1 MIIKSK
7 KWTIIILLK
16 GEIMAGRDIS
26 IIKRLSKKNIIDT
39 SILALV
45 TLIIVAIVIYINDKT
60 IMIFSVIATLLV
72 YYVQYQFS
80 KNDLMKSMDK
90 LIDNELKEFQKIS
103 VKVLQLSE
111 KQRQLTH
118 KYTDMLNQVVQTT
131 KNFKNSAIKTK
142 EKTQSLTLKIQ
153 ETYDTS
159 GREAKSLNDNIA
171 TMQNLKHKVQV
182 IAELIIELTDYIKQ
196 IGSTVN
202 IVENIS
208 EQTNMLAL
216 NAAVEAARAGEYGK
230 GFAVVAGEIRKLAD
244 ESKQATTKITTL
256 VSEIEQTTSST
267 IMATEDG
274 TKEIENGVKYASGIS
289 DNITV
294 LVDKIKDLGNDLNEV
309 LNASVEQQGITNDV
323 LEVIENMQKS
333 ISETINT
340 LEENIENIRSFSEI
354 STNIKDNIA
363 N

>member
-1 MIIKSK
+1 
-7 KWTIIILLK
+7 
-16 GEIMAGRDIS
+16 MAGKSVSLIQS
-26 IIKRLSKKNIIDT
+26 LSRKNIID
-39 SILALV
+39 SAILGAV
-45 TLIIVAIVIYINDKT
+45 TLGIVWGINKIEDST
-60 IMIFSVIATLLV
+60 IMIISVVGLLV
-72 YYVQYQFS
+72 LYFILYQFS
-80 KNDLMKSMDK
+80 RNNLIKSIDK
-90 LIDNELKEFQKIS
+90 LVDNELKEFQKLS

-111 KQRQLTH
+111 KQRQLTN
-118 KYTDMLNQVVQTT
+118 KYTEMLNEIVQTT
-131 KNFKNSAIKTK
+131 KVYKNNALKSK
-142 EKTQSLTLKIQ
+142 EKTQTIAMKAQ
-153 ETYDTS
+153 ETYEDS
-159 GREAKSLNDNIA
+159 GRESRAIEDNIA
-171 TMQNLKHKVQV
+171 SINTLKQKVQA

-274 TKEIENGVKYASGIS
+274 TREIEKSLRYMISINNNIASLVNKIKEIS
-289 DNITV
+289 ITV
-294 LVDKIKDLGNDLNEV
+294 NDV
-309 LNASVEQQGITNDV
+309 LTGAIEQQTITNDV
-323 LEVIENMQKS
+323 FEAVENMQKG
-333 ISETINT
+333 ISESINT
-340 LEENIENIRSFSEI
+340 LEENIENIRTFSEI

>member
-1 MIIKSK
+1 
-7 KWTIIILLK
+7 
-16 GEIMAGRDIS
+16 MAGRDIS
-26 IIKRLSKKNIIDT
+26 LINKLAKKNIKDT
-39 SILALV
+39 VILGLV
-45 TLIIVAIVIYINDKT
+45 TILIVAIIMFVEDKT
-60 IMIFSVIATLLV
+60 IMVSLTVATLLF
-72 YYVQYQFS
+72 YFFQYQLS
-80 KNDLMKSMDK
+80 KNELLKSIDK

-103 VKVLQLSE
+103 VRVLQLSE

-118 KYTDMLNQVVQTT
+118 KYTEMLNNVVQTT
-131 KNFKNSAIKTK
+131 KLFKSTALKTK
-142 EKTQSLTLKIQ
+142 EKTQGISGKIQ
-153 ETYDTS
+153 ETYEYS
-159 GREAKSLNDNIA
+159 GREAKSLEENIS

-244 ESKQATTKITTL
+244 ESKQATNKITTL

-274 TKEIENGVKYASGIS
+274 AKEIENSVKYANGIS
-289 DNITV
+289 SNISA
-294 LVDKIKDLGNDLNEV
+294 LVNTIKELGNNVDDV
-309 LNASVEQQGITNDV
+309 LTTSIEQQSITNDV
-323 LEVIENMQKS
+323 LETVENMQKGIAES
-333 ISETINT
+333 INT
-340 LEENIENIRSFSEI
+340 LEENIENIRAFSEV

>member
-1 MIIKSK
+1 
-7 KWTIIILLK
+7 
-16 GEIMAGRDIS
+16 MAGRN
-26 IIKRLSKKNIIDT
+26 LSLINQLAKKNIKDT
-39 SILALV
+39 VILGIATIV
-45 TLIIVAIVIYINDKT
+45 IVAIVMFVENKPVMVAST
-60 IMIFSVIATLLV
+60 VAALLF
-72 YYVQYQFS
+72 YFAQYQLS
-80 KNDLMKSMDK
+80 RNELIKQLDK

-118 KYTDMLNQVVQTT
+118 KYTQTLNNVVQTT
-131 KNFKNSAIKTK
+131 KTFKNTAIKTK
-142 EKTQSLTLKIQ
+142 ERTQSISIKVQ
-153 ETYDTS
+153 ETYEVS
-159 GREAKSLNDNIA
+159 GREAKSLEENISS
-171 TMQNLKHKVQV
+171 MQNLKHKVQV

-196 IGSTVN
+196 IGSTVS

-244 ESKQATTKITTL
+244 ESKQATNKITSL

-274 TKEIENGVKYASGIS
+274 AKEIELGVKFSTEISGNISSLVGNIKELGTELNDILASSI
-289 DNITV
+289 
-294 LVDKIKDLGNDLNEV
+294 
-309 LNASVEQQGITNDV
+309 EQQSITSDV
-323 LEVIENMQKS
+323 LEVIDDMQKG

-340 LEENIENIRSFSEI
+340 LEENIENIRAFSEI

>member
-1 MIIKSK
+1 
-7 KWTIIILLK
+7 
-16 GEIMAGRDIS
+16 MAGRDIS
-26 IIKRLSKKNIIDT
+26 IINRLTKKNIKDT
-39 SILALV
+39 VILGIV
-45 TLIIVAIVIYINDKT
+45 TILIVAIIIFVDNT
-60 IMIFSVIATLLV
+60 TVMILSTIATLLF
-72 YYVQYQFS
+72 YFVQYQLS
-80 KNDLMKSMDK
+80 RNELIKSIDK
-90 LIDNELKEFQKIS
+90 LIDNELREFQKIS

-118 KYTDMLNQVVQTT
+118 KYTEMLNQVIQTT
-131 KNFKNSAIKTK
+131 KVFKNTAIKTK
-142 EKTQSLTLKIQ
+142 EKTQSISIKVQ
-153 ETYDTS
+153 ETYESS
-159 GREAKSLNDNIA
+159 GREAKSLDENIT
-171 TMQNLKHKVQV
+171 TMLNLKHKVQV

-196 IGSTVN
+196 IGATVN

-244 ESKQATTKITTL
+244 ESKQATNKITSL

-267 IMATEDG
+267 VMATEDG
-274 TKEIENGVKYASGIS
+274 AKEIETGVKFATDINQNIS
-289 DNITV
+289 SIV
-294 LVDKIKDLGNDLNEV
+294 SKIKDLGIDLSDV
-309 LNASVEQQGITNDV
+309 LTASIEQQSITNDV
-323 LEVIENMQKS
+323 IEIIENMQKS

-340 LEENIENIRSFSEI
+340 LEENIENIRAFAEI

>member
-1 MIIKSK
+1 MGK
-7 KWTIIILLK
+7 
-16 GEIMAGRDIS
+16 RNIS
-26 IIKRLSKKNIIDT
+26 IIDKLSKKNIKDT
-39 SILALV
+39 AVL
-45 TLIIVAIVIYINDKT
+45 
-60 IMIFSVIATLLV
+60 SVITLLIV
-72 YYVQYQFS
+72 GTITDPFQWILDENLKIIITIGLLFAYFVLYQLS
-80 KNDLMKSMDK
+80 KNDLNNSIEK
-90 LIDNELKEFQKIS
+90 LIDNELREFQKVA

-111 KQRQLTH
+111 KERQLTH
-118 KYTDMLNQVVQTT
+118 KYIQTLENVVQTT
-131 KNFKNSAIKTK
+131 KTSKSNAIKTK
-142 EKTQSLTLKIQ
+142 EKTQGISVKVQEAYEISGKEARSL
-153 ETYDTS
+153 E
-159 GREAKSLNDNIA
+159 DNIA

-196 IGSTVN
+196 IGATVN

-244 ESKQATTKITTL
+244 ESKQATNKITSL

-274 TKEIENGVKYASGIS
+274 AREIEIGVKYATSIS
-289 DNITV
+289 ENISSMVSNIKELGVELNDV
-294 LVDKIKDLGNDLNEV
+294 LTSSTD
-309 LNASVEQQGITNDV
+309 QQALTNDV
-323 LEVIENMQKS
+323 LDVIDNMQKG
-333 ISETINT
+333 IFEIVNT
-340 LEENIENIRSFSEI
+340 LEENIENIRAFSEL

>member
-1 MIIKSK
+1 
-7 KWTIIILLK
+7 
-16 GEIMAGRDIS
+16 MAGRDIS
-26 IIKRLSKKNIIDT
+26 LINRLAKKNIKDT
-39 SILALV
+39 VILGLV
-45 TLIIVAIVIYINDKT
+45 TILIVAIILFVENKT
-60 IMIFSVIATLLV
+60 VMVCSTVATLLF
-72 YYVQYQFS
+72 YFLQYQLS
-80 KNDLMKSMDK
+80 RNELIKSIDK

-118 KYTDMLNQVVQTT
+118 KYTEMLNNVVQTT
-131 KNFKNSAIKTK
+131 KLFKSSALKTK
-142 EKTQSLTLKIQ
+142 ERTQGISGKIQ
-153 ETYDTS
+153 ETYDAS
-159 GREAKSLNDNIA
+159 GREAKSLEENIS

-244 ESKQATTKITTL
+244 ESKQATNKITTL

-274 TKEIENGVKYASGIS
+274 AKEIENGVRNATNIS
-289 DNITV
+289 DNISS
-294 LVDKIKDLGNDLNEV
+294 LVNNIKELGMNVNDILT
-309 LNASVEQQGITNDV
+309 ASVEQQSITNDV
-323 LEVIENMQKS
+323 LEAVENMQKG
-333 ISETINT
+333 ISESINT
-340 LEENIENIRSFSEI
+340 LEENIENIRAFSEI